1 MLPYNKLAT
10 LLTIPSSFEHN
21 VRDALYDYSPVL
33 HQPITEHE
41 IFAGTILG
49 RQAGAQNKTLRET
62 CTKMREIFEE
72 IVQFPTYRILHGDT
86 EQDTDDRDQE
96 ALPRAIACFAVG
108 MEESSLY
115 DRNVGELESWRY
127 LAAGVC
133 LREMERWRQS
143 TGLYGPLPRD

>member
-1 MLPYNKLAT
+1 
-10 LLTIPSSFEHN
+10 
-21 VRDALYDYSPVL
+21 
-33 HQPITEHE
+33 
-41 IFAGTILG
+41 
-49 RQAGAQNKTLRET
+49 
-62 CTKMREIFEE
+62 MREIFEE